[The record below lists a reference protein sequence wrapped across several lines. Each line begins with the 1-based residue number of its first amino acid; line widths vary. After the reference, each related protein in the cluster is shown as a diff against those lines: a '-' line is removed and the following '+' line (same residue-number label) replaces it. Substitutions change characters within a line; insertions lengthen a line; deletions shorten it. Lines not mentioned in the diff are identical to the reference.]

1 MPVSTFDQIKGHN
14 TKLIRKALA
23 GAVFAKRYDPDDKPI
38 TQVYTT
44 AAGLVIPSGYTSV
57 GVTSKSSAAKF
68 ARDTST
74 AEVESWGYGDPT
86 RQDLIKD
93 VTTLQFTMQESKKAV
108 FELYNSVD
116 LSGLATDAD
125 GNVIMDKPTA
135 PQALDWRVFTLSK
148 DGDGPNAIYFL
159 KWLPNCRVTGV
170 EDQELSDGA
179 ELAYT
184 VTMTGFVDPALLTA
198 VREVWGGPG
207 LDHTAMGFPAPAG
220 P

>member
-1 MPVSTFDQIKGHN
+1 MSVQTFDQIKGHN

-23 GAVFAKRYDPDDKPI
+23 GAVFAKRYAPEDEPI
-38 TQVYTT
+38 TQIYT
-44 AAGLVIPSGYTSV
+44 AADGLVIPAGYESV

-68 ARDTST
+68 ARDTET

-93 VTTLQFTMQESKKAV
+93 VTSLQFTMQESKRQV
-108 FELYNSVD
+108 FELYNSMD
-116 LSGLATDAD
+116 LAAVKADAE
-125 GNVIMDKPTA
+125 GNIIMDKPST
-135 PQALDWRVFTLSK
+135 PQALDWRIFTLSR

-159 KWLPNCRVTGV
+159 KWLPNCRVTAV

-184 VTMTGFVDPALLTA
+184 VTVTGFSDPELLTA

-207 LDHTAMGFPAPAG
+207 LQITDMGFTKVSP
-220 P
+220 